1 MRQVVLDTETTGLA
15 PSEGHR
21 IIEIGCTEIVDRNI
35 TGKEFHTYLNPERAI
50 DPGAQAVHGISLDFL
65 QDKPLF
71 ADIAKDFLAF
81 IKGSELVIHNA
92 VFDTGFI
99 NYELSQLADPMGTIE
114 RYCTVFDTL
123 TLARAKHPGVE
134 NSLDALCR
142 RYKVDASQRT
152 KHGAL
157 LDTHLLAQVY
167 LLMTQTPT

>member
-21 IIEIGCTEIVDRNI
+21 IIEIGCSEILDRQI
-35 TGKEFHTYLNPERAI
+35 TGKEFHHYLNPERDI
-50 DPGAQAVHGISLDFL
+50 DPGAQAVHGLSREFL
-65 QDKPLF
+65 QDKPVF
-71 ADIAKDFLAF
+71 ADIAEDLLHF

-92 VFDTGFI
+92 VFDLGFI
-99 NYELSQLADPMGTIE
+99 NYELSQLSQPLGTIE

-123 TLARAKHPGVE
+123 TLARSKHPGVE

-142 RYKVDASQRT
+142 RYKVDASQRL

-157 LDTHLLAQVY
+157 MDTHLLAQVY
-167 LLMTQTPT
+167 LLMTQN